1 MAHRPPRRSFRAS
14 LRTIAHVGIFSN
26 WRKRADE
33 DTDTAQSTDGAH
45 DAKSDAND
53 QAAVNAEPTTSP
65 AADDEHPHNADA
77 TGAGESDT
85 PLSSDDGTSDT
96 IAEILS
102 DTDTVEPDS
111 HTDDSPKSDTTAK
124 TAPTESIDIN
134 HDADTATDDTTETAS
149 SLSQQMLADPLV
161 GMLIDNRYRV
171 NQLLARGGMATV
183 YIARDERLDRLVA
196 IKVMHPHLAASD
208 NFVQRFRREAR
219 AAARIIHPSV
229 VSVFDQG
236 VVAGSGYLVMEL
248 VDGPNLRSILNRE
261 GALPL
266 GRALAYTESILHALS
281 LAHRTGVIHRDIKP
295 ENVLVPADGPVKVA
309 DFGLARAA
317 SDVSAATTGSV
328 LGTVAYIAPELVTE
342 GEPDART
349 DLYALGIMLFELLT
363 GHTPY
368 EDRTAMQVAWA
379 HVHEDIPAPSTVEK
393 WIPTEVDE
401 FVCALTARDPAD
413 RPSDAQAALDQLVR
427 LRAELSDSLL
437 AERSDVGPTDAHD
450 LTDQIRLRGETVA
463 LPVSERTS
471 QRIKTK
477 APTRKKKRRT
487 PLIIATILTL
497 LVAAGGAFS
506 WWWFEYGPGSYIPVP
521 QVVGVASEDAI
532 ETLKALNLSVQRD
545 DAFDDDVPVNIV
557 ISTVPGPDEK
567 VHKNGT
573 VTLVVSKGVEMIEV
587 PDLIGAEGSTFA
599 NTITEARLTPGEVT
613 EEYSETVEKGLIIST
628 DPSPGQSI
636 KHHSTVTAVVSKGR
650 EPITIPD
657 VVGVS
662 EDDATTTLT
671 DLGLQVSTSEEFSDD
686 VEAGLVIS
694 QDPVADE
701 IRYRSDSVSLVI
713 SKGPEMT
720 TVPNVVRMTEDEAVA
735 ALEARGLVV
744 NIERVFAQFGRVV
757 MVEPGVG
764 TEVRVGSTVT
774 IRMV

>member
-1 MAHRPPRRSFRAS
+1 MAHRPPHRSFHAS
-14 LRTIAHVGIFSN
+14 LRTISHVGIFSN
-26 WRKRADE
+26 WRRRADDHTDAARSSDDAQDLVSAAHSRSGIDNE
-33 DTDTAQSTDGAH
+33 SRTPSQTDHDHSHEGRDTDTNASTTHRSG
-45 DAKSDAND
+45 
-53 QAAVNAEPTTSP
+53 
-65 AADDEHPHNADA
+65 
-77 TGAGESDT
+77 GE
-85 PLSSDDGTSDT
+85 GTDDT

-102 DTDTVEPDS
+102 DTGSVGSRYPS
-111 HTDDSPKSDTTAK
+111 ISSPLSDTPANTS
-124 TAPTESIDIN
+124 PTQSIDIHHN
-134 HDADTATDDTTETAS
+134 DDSSHTKTAETAS
-149 SLSQQMLADPLV
+149 ALSQQMLADPLV
-161 GMLIDNRYRV
+161 GMLIDDRYRV

-363 GHTPY
+363 GHTPH

-379 HVHEDIPAPSTVEK
+379 HVHEDIPAPSTIEK

-413 RPSDAQAALDQLVR
+413 RPHDAQAALDQLVR
-427 LRAELSDSLL
+427 LRAELSDTLL
-437 AERSDVGPTDAHD
+437 AQRSDVGPKDAHD

-463 LPVSERTS
+463 LPVSERSS

-477 APTRKKKRRT
+477 APTHKKKRRT
-487 PLIIATILTL
+487 PLLIATVLTL

-532 ETLKALNLSVQRD
+532 ETLKALNLAVQRD
-545 DAFDDDVPVNIV
+545 DAFDDEVPVNIV
-557 ISTVPGPDEK
+557 ISTVPGPNEK

-587 PDLIGAEGSTFA
+587 PDLIGTDGSTFA
-599 NTITEARLTPGEVT
+599 DTVTEAKLTPGTVT

-636 KHHSTVTAVVSKGR
+636 KHHSTVSAVVSKGR
-650 EPITIPD
+650 EPITIPN
-657 VVGVS
+657 VVGIS
-662 EDDATTTLT
+662 EDEASTTLT
-671 DLGLQVSTSEEFSDD
+671 DLGLQVSTTEEFSDD
-686 VEAGLVIS
+686 VAAGVVIS

-701 IRYRSDSVSLVI
+701 TRYRSDSVSLVV

-735 ALEARGLVV
+735 ELEARGLVV

-764 TEVRVGSTVT
+764 TEVKVGSTVT